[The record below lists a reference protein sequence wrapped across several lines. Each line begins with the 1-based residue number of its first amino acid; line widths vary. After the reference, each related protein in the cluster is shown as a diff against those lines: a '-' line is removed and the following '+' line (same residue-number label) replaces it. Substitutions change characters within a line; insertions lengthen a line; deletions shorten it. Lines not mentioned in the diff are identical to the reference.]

1 MKIKTGI
8 IGAGRITR
16 IFLQA
21 LKNKNIA
28 LNSVTI
34 FDINNEIINKLKSQ
48 FPEIETGTLET
59 VASQDMV
66 IIALHPPV
74 IMETLEKIQPSVT
87 KETILISLAPKI
99 TSAVIAGK
107 LGGINKIIRLIPNAT
122 SVINEGYNP
131 VCFSDG
137 FSQSE
142 KKEILEIL
150 GTLGQTFEVPEK
162 KLEAYAI
169 VSAMAPTYFWFQWSK
184 LVDIGVE
191 IGLESK
197 ESEETVYKTMVAA
210 LDTLLQSKL
219 TREEVFDL
227 IPVKP
232 IGEHEADILNAYDS
246 KLIGL
251 YKKLTS

>member
-21 LKNKNIA
+21 LKNRNVA
-28 LNSVTI
+28 LNFVTI
-34 FDINNEIINKLKSQ
+34 FDVNNEVVNKLKCQ

-74 IMETLEKIQPSVT
+74 IMETLEKIKLSVN
-87 KETILISLAPKI
+87 KETIVVSLAPKI
-99 TSAVIAGK
+99 TSTDIAGK
-107 LGGINKIIRLIPNAT
+107 LEGVEKIIRLIPNAT

-137 FSQSE
+137 FSKSE
-142 KKEILEIL
+142 KNEVLEIL
-150 GTLGQTFEVPEK
+150 GMLGETFETQEK
-162 KLEAYAI
+162 KLESYAI

-184 LVDIGVE
+184 LVEIGVE

-210 LDTLLQSKL
+210 LNTLLKSKL
-219 TREEVFDL
+219 IREEVLDL
-227 IPVKP
+227 IPVRPLGKY
-232 IGEHEADILNAYDS
+232 ETDILNAYDS
-246 KLIGL
+246 GLIGL

>member
-21 LKNKNIA
+21 LKNKNQA
-28 LNSVTI
+28 LNSFTI
-34 FDINNEIINKLKSQ
+34 FDVNNEVIEKLKSQ
-48 FPEIETGTLET
+48 FPEIENGNLET
-59 VASQDMV
+59 IASQDMV

-74 IMETLEKIQPSVT
+74 IMETLEKIKPLVS
-87 KETILISLAPKI
+87 KETIVISLAPKI
-99 TSAVIAGK
+99 TSAGIAGK
-107 LGGINKIIRLIPNAT
+107 LEGVDKIARLIPNAT
-122 SVINEGYNP
+122 SIINEGYNP
-131 VCFSDG
+131 VWFSDG

-142 KKEILEIL
+142 KHELLELL
-150 GTLGQTFEVPEK
+150 GNLGETFEVPEK

-219 TREEVFDL
+219 TRDEVFDL

-232 IGEHEADILNAYDS
+232 IGEHEDYILNVFES
-246 KLIGL
+246 KLIAL
-251 YKKLTS
+251 YNKLT